1 MTAKKVGTKIFK
13 VLKFSTKNLIRP
25 VFILVSLLFL
35 IGFIGWVLVIHYI
48 NANNVGE
55 QIARQLEQHLGRSV
69 SIARIKFNMPTTFI
83 LEDLKII
90 DSVAPDYKEFISI
103 KSVKLDFEIA
113 PLLENKI
120 LIKEAI
126 FENPVI
132 NIVKTPKGNFNLP
145 EIKTHKRH
153 GNRGT
158 EFDFTTKSGVS
169 WQVLIQDW
177 VLKNG
182 TFAFRNL
189 LSNQSHSLNGLNL
202 RFYNLE
208 FDEDTL
214 FDLNFIFRNKIKD
227 KVVEIETIA
236 KGEINF
242 ADFKLEQMSL
252 KKADFDL
259 YALKTPVKIYLDVNN
274 FIEPKVDLTMVLPQ
288 VSEKDF
294 TFLFNTKDKYS
305 IPYTTLTLQ
314 GEAKE
319 NFSKINIAN
328 LNVKNQDI
336 KFTAGGN
343 ISIDSDNIK
352 GSGVVQNAKIDSS
365 KIALYFKPLKP
376 FELVG
381 TLEGKWDFNFTE
393 SALKTKK
400 LTLKSNS
407 LSSKIFNF
415 IVEKANVVFDATE
428 NFNKMSAVFQDGIF
442 KVGRQKI
449 TSIKGYTSLD
459 YKKQDFYAIAESALL
474 NGNPTKM
481 SVDIKNVRKE
491 SKRNVK
497 MLLSTKELNPLQV
510 FDIVEDF
517 AIALSDHKDNQE
529 VAKDTSDLAWLR
541 NFRSAIPKFMINFNG
556 SVYAEKFISPVLS
569 GKDFYATFTLNN
581 LLPQMNKLNGKMD
594 AKLSE
599 GVIYKLQ
606 EAADN
611 QKVLGIAYQP
621 FVIMSRMERAGSFKM
636 GQILKDTPFDIMSA
650 SVSFKNGNMV
660 INNYYVDGPVIAA
673 SILGNVDWVK
683 ENFDLNIMTMF
694 KNTSKRGALAE
705 NLTDE
710 SGDPALAFIT
720 YGSMFKPKLEMKSPK
735 KVGKQI
741 QEARKREKEQFEEI
755 KKFKE

>member
-1 MTAKKVGTKIFK
+1 M
-13 VLKFSTKNLIRP
+13 
-25 VFILVSLLFL
+25 
-35 IGFIGWVLVIHYI
+35 
-48 NANNVGE
+48 
-55 QIARQLEQHLGRSV
+55 
-69 SIARIKFNMPTTFI
+69 
-83 LEDLKII
+83 
-90 DSVAPDYKEFISI
+90 
-103 KSVKLDFEIA
+103 
-113 PLLENKI
+113 
-120 LIKEAI
+120 
-126 FENPVI
+126 
-132 NIVKTPKGNFNLP
+132 
-145 EIKTHKRH
+145 
-153 GNRGT
+153 
-158 EFDFTTKSGVS
+158 
-169 WQVLIQDW
+169 
-177 VLKNG
+177 LKNG

-294 TFLFNTKDKYS
+294 TFLFNIKDKYS
-305 IPYTTLTLQ
+305 IPYTTLILQ

-328 LNVKNQDI
+328 LDVKNQDI
-336 KFTAGGN
+336 KFTASGN

-428 NFNKMSAVFQDGIF
+428 NFNKMSAIFQDGIF

-491 SKRNVK
+491 V
-497 MLLSTKELNPLQV
+497 MAVLEITGFTK
-510 FDIVEDF
+510 F
-517 AIALSDHKDNQE
+517 
-529 VAKDTSDLAWLR
+529 
-541 NFRSAIPKFMINFNG
+541 
-556 SVYAEKFISPVLS
+556 
-569 GKDFYATFTLNN
+569 
-581 LLPQMNKLNGKMD
+581 
-594 AKLSE
+594 
-599 GVIYKLQ
+599 
-606 EAADN
+606 
-611 QKVLGIAYQP
+611 
-621 FVIMSRMERAGSFKM
+621 
-636 GQILKDTPFDIMSA
+636 
-650 SVSFKNGNMV
+650 
-660 INNYYVDGPVIAA
+660 
-673 SILGNVDWVK
+673 
-683 ENFDLNIMTMF
+683 LNI
-694 KNTSKRGALAE
+694 E
-705 NLTDE
+705 
-710 SGDPALAFIT
+710 
-720 YGSMFKPKLEMKSPK
+720 
-735 KVGKQI
+735 
-741 QEARKREKEQFEEI
+741 
-755 KKFKE
+755 